1 VSRVARM
8 LAIGAIV
15 LATASGLAVGL
26 SLTPAARADDPP
38 PTTVPTPTVPE
49 PDPAPLPKP
58 KPKPAPKPAPSRK
71 VSHAQT
77 FRPPVAPSPSARR
90 TVTVKPK
97 VRAHVTPKPKKVL
110 HKKPVVRKKTT
121 ALPEVVIGAPVRAVG
136 VQNALSTKS
145 SGSFSLASLLV
156 VLALSV
162 AIACFAAAAVPATSV
177 RWRPAAI
184 FVSERQI
191 ELTVIGVALL
201 LATAFTLV
209 VTKGP

>member
-1 VSRVARM
+1 MSRVARM

-15 LATASGLAVGL
+15 LATASGLTVGL
-26 SLTPAARADDPP
+26 FLTPAARADDPP

-90 TVTVKPK
+90 AVTVKPK

-136 VQNALSTKS
+136 VQNELSTKS

-162 AIACFAAAAVPATSV
+162 AIACFAAAAVPASSV

-184 FVSERQI
+184 FVSERQV
-191 ELTVIGVALL
+191 ELTVIGLALL

>member
-1 VSRVARM
+1 
-8 LAIGAIV
+8 

-58 KPKPAPKPAPSRK
+58 KPKPAPKPALKPAPKPAPSRK

-162 AIACFAAAAVPATSV
+162 AIACFAAAAVPASSV